1 MHTRPQPPA
10 VLESCRVTWFIY
22 VTPEGG
28 WVLSRLTTAL
38 SFLRVIEYLGS
49 RSFFHA
55 QIEETTFS
63 LPIPLGLNNIVWN
76 L

>member
-1 MHTRPQPPA
+1 M
-10 VLESCRVTWFIY
+10 
-22 VTPEGG
+22 
-28 WVLSRLTTAL
+28 LSRLTTAL